1 MSLRTK
7 LLSGFFVLIIIP
19 LFLLG
24 TVAFFVSQHMIEKKY
39 TELNE
44 VTLESVAS
52 NIDNVTDEINNLS
65 VAAVSNPTVQEILSL
80 DTTQMSEKELNLH
93 TIEAENTLRKILYSY
108 PFVYSVILYDSNGI
122 PYRVGQYNDNAVPY
136 DELISHN

>member
-1 MSLRTK
+1 FLTTKGGWLMKLRSK
-7 LLSGFFVLIIIP
+7 LLAGFFLCIIIP

-52 NIDNVTDEINNLS
+52 NINNVTDEVNHLS
-65 VAAVSNPTVQEILSL
+65 VATISNPTVQEILSM
-80 DTTQMSEKELNLH
+80 DTSDMSKEERDIH
-93 TIEAENTLRKILYSY
+93 TIEAENTLKKILYTY
-108 PFVYSVILYDSNGI
+108 PFV
-122 PYRVGQYNDNAVPY
+122 
-136 DELISHN
+136 